1 MGRVG
6 AHAEGAD
13 SPLPARRELTVVSQA
28 AGSAPARRGLA
39 TGLAVAAVTA
49 LVFSRSLGH
58 GFVAWDDEIL
68 LVNNP
73 AFRGLGWGHVRWMAT
88 NTLLGHY
95 VPVTWLSFAIDHA
108 VWGLHPTG
116 YHLTNVLLHAANA
129 GLVAALAAR
138 LLRRATT
145 WPDQVCRL
153 GAVVTA
159 LFWAL
164 HPLRVEAVSWVTGRR
179 DVLSGFLFLLAVTA
193 YLEAASAEGAR
204 RLGWLGATVAAYGL
218 ALGSKAIVMTA
229 PLALVALDAYPLRRL
244 PTDVRSWGI
253 AALRGVWL
261 EKVPLVML
269 AGLAAVGS
277 AVAVPRGAGYRMLG
291 LTPWLGKLGS
301 SLATPL
307 QATVW
312 PVSLSPLY
320 ELPGR
325 IDLDAPQ
332 YWAAGLLVSG
342 VTLAVL
348 ALRWRWPA
356 GVVAWVWYLAFLAP
370 VSAMAH
376 AGPQITA
383 DRYSYLPALS
393 VSLLVGGLMAGL
405 VAAAAHADR
414 PGRAPAGVVAGVAL
428 VAVAMLAGLAG
439 LSWRQQGVWRD
450 TEALWTHAVQ
460 VTPECVRCHVS
471 LGNWLAAHD
480 RAAEAIAHYEQALA
494 LDPQRVELETNVGLA
509 LVRLG
514 RPGEAVARYERVL
527 ARHPDRV
534 GVRVSLTVALLAAGR
549 LPEAVARLE
558 DATRFGSPAELVDY
572 FRRLTTVQPAAPV
585 PWLGLFQA
593 YVRAGDDAHAREAYE
608 ALEGLHPALARVSRA
623 KASPGA
629 RP

>member
-1 MGRVG
+1 M
-6 AHAEGAD
+6 
-13 SPLPARRELTVVSQA
+13 SQA
-28 AGSAPARRGLA
+28 AGSVPARRGWA

-73 AFRGLGWGHVRWMAT
+73 AFRGLGWGHLRWMAA

-129 GLVAALAAR
+129 GLVAALAAQ
-138 LLRRATT
+138 LLRRATA
-145 WPDQVCRL
+145 WPDRVCRL
-153 GAVVTA
+153 GAVATA

-193 YLEAASAEGAR
+193 YLEAASAQGAR
-204 RLGWLGATVAAYGL
+204 RRRWLGATVAAYGL

-244 PTDVRSWGI
+244 PTDVRGWG
-253 AALRGVWL
+253 AGALRGVWL
-261 EKVPLVML
+261 EKVPFAML

-277 AVAVPRGAGYRMLG
+277 AVAVTRGAGYRMLG
-291 LTPWLGKLGS
+291 LTPWLGKLAA

-307 QATVW
+307 WGTVW

-320 ELPGR
+320 ELPRR

-342 VTLAVL
+342 VSLAVL
-348 ALRWRWPA
+348 ALRRRSPA
-356 GVVAWVWYLAFLAP
+356 GVVAWVWYLTFLAP

-376 AGPQITA
+376 AGPQLTA
-383 DRYSYLPALS
+383 DRYSYLPTLS
-393 VSLLVGGLMAGL
+393 VSLLVGALVAGL
-405 VAAAAHADR
+405 VAAAAHANR
-414 PGRAPAGVVAGVAL
+414 LGRAPVGAGAGVAL
-428 VAVAMLAGLAG
+428 VAIAMLAGLAG
-439 LSWRQQGVWRD
+439 LSWQQQGAWRD
-450 TEALWTHAVQ
+450 TGALWAHAVR

-494 LDPQRVELETNVGLA
+494 LDPQRVELETNVGLV

-514 RPGEAVARYERVL
+514 RPADAISRYEKVL
-527 ARHPDRV
+527 ASQPDRL
-534 GVRVSLTVALLAAGR
+534 GVRVSLTVALLAAER

-558 DATRFGSPAELVDY
+558 EAARFSSPAELVDY
-572 FRRLTTVQPAAPV
+572 FRWLTTVQPAAPV
-585 PWLGLFQA
+585 PWLGLLQA
-593 YVRAGDDAHAREAYE
+593 YVHAGDHAHTREAYE
-608 ALEGLHPALARVSRA
+608 ALGGLHPALALASRA
-623 KASPGA
+623 GPSPGA